1 MNNLITGFINN
12 LESTFNILIEVVK
25 ILLNLLTTTNSDYF
39 YLFLQILL
47 VYILLQIFHET
58 NILRLVLNIL
68 ILLLLLSSILMIFQL
83 ELFACFLIVSEIL
96 LFSFIYAYLYNLNL
110 SNKLQ
115 NSDLYI
121 ININSFILLFVSMCL
136 LITNNSWNLLIIN
149 LNDLQSVSQKLLQV
163 YTHIVFSDLIF
174 LFNFF
179 FIYNSFLYILLILI
193 LFIMTFVIIYTTF
206 LVYLLN
212 VNVTLYNIFYAIQI
226 IDAPSFNATFF
237 LKKKKKMKKLR
248 IFKLN

>member
-1 MNNLITGFINN
+1 MYVT
-12 LESTFNILIEVVK
+12 ILVDFVK
-25 ILLNLLTTTNSDYF
+25 NSLNLLIISNSDF
-39 YLFLQILL
+39 GFLLMQIMLI
-47 VYILLQIFHET
+47 YSLLQIFHET

-68 ILLLLLSSILMIFQL
+68 VLLLILSGLLMIFQL

-115 NSDLYI
+115 NSDLYL
-121 ININSFILLFVSMCL
+121 ININAVLIFFIISVFWVVTGSWNV
-136 LITNNSWNLLIIN
+136 LITN
-149 LNDLQSVSQKLLQV
+149 LNDVYTITQKLLQI
-163 YTHIVFSDLIF
+163 YTTIAFSDLIF

-179 FIYNSFLYILLILI
+179 FIYNSFLYVLLILI

-212 VNVTLYNIFYAIQI
+212 VDITLYNIYYGSQSY
-226 IDAPSFNATFF
+226 DSPNFNATLL
-237 LKKKKKMKKLR
+237 LKKKKKLKKLR

>member
-1 MNNLITGFINN
+1 MYNIVDLSLNFIIDFFKNSVNLIII
-12 LESTFNILIEVVK
+12 S
-25 ILLNLLTTTNSDYF
+25 NSDF
-39 YLFLQILL
+39 SFLFIQVLL
-47 VYILLQIFHET
+47 VYSLIQIFHET

-68 ILLLLLSSILMIFQL
+68 ILLLILSSLLMIFQL

-121 ININSFILLFVSMCL
+121 VNINNLIIIFIIIVIF
-136 LITNNSWNLLIIN
+136 ITNNSWNLIISN
-149 LNDLQSVSQKLLQV
+149 INDLYTVTQRLLQI
-163 YTHIVFSDLIF
+163 YTTIAFSDLIF

-179 FIYNSFLYILLILI
+179 FIYNSFLYVLLILI

-212 VNVTLYNIFYAIQI
+212 VNVTLYNIYYSLETVES
-226 IDAPSFNATFF
+226 PNFNATLF
-237 LKKKKKMKKLR
+237 LKKKKKLKKLR